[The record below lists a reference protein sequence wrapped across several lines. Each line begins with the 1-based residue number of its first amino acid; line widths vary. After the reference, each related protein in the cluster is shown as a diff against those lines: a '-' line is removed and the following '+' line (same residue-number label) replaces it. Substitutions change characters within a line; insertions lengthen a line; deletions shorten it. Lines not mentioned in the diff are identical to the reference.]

1 MRKIYK
7 KRTHENLNIFKE
19 KVFDKPEKSTFI
31 KFSVAKECVNLKY
44 VQPIREMD
52 KVYEM
57 KNELLKSG
65 YRNYMI
71 FNMGINTGLRI
82 SDLLNLKV
90 KDVKNKTHIILKE
103 QKTGK
108 SKRILINS
116 NLKVDIDK
124 YIYNMSD
131 IDYLFKSQKGIN
143 TPITRVQAYRILNKA
158 ARSVGIEEVGTHTL
172 RKTFGYFHYN
182 QYKDVAILQDIFN
195 HSSPSITLRY
205 IGINDDIKDKT
216 IENFYL

>member
-1 MRKIYK
+1 M
-7 KRTHENLNIFKE
+7 
-19 KVFDKPEKSTFI
+19 
-31 KFSVAKECVNLKY
+31 KY
-44 VQPIREMD
+44 VQPIRDMD

-82 SDLLNLKV
+82 SDLLSLKV
-90 KDVKNKTHIILKE
+90 SDVKNKTHIILKE
-103 QKTGK
+103 QKTNK
-108 SKRILINS
+108 VKRILINA
-116 NLKVDIDK
+116 NLKLDIDK
-124 YIYNMSD
+124 YIYNMRD
-131 IDYLFKSQKGIN
+131 DEYLFKSQKGEN
-143 TPITRVQAYRILNKA
+143 TPITRVQAYRILNGA
-158 ARSVGIEEVGTHTL
+158 AEKVGVIEIGTHTM
-172 RKTFGYFHYN
+172 RKTFGYFHYK